1 MAVQSDEQVAAP
13 SEHKEAELAALVLG
27 AIASFRGVL
36 SVRESLSSVRGRVW
50 RFFVRPIDI
59 VDMQKAQN
67 HRCLDVVRDF
77 KQRMYD
83 IHFEIMDM
91 VEAEVKVLKVIEEE
105 RLRLIV
111 LEAERR

>member
-1 MAVQSDEQVAAP
+1 
-13 SEHKEAELAALVLG
+13 
-27 AIASFRGVL
+27 
-36 SVRESLSSVRGRVW
+36 
-50 RFFVRPIDI
+50 
-59 VDMQKAQN
+59 
-67 HRCLDVVRDF
+67 
-77 KQRMYD
+77 MYD